1 MKKSVFAGMTLLAAL
16 SSAHAECTFN
26 NQTSDDIRAT
36 VVAAGGWPIN
46 DAKCA
51 VLNAKKLSLS
61 VSGQATVLDGV
72 SVGWVTVML
81 TDTALNIRSDQTQK
95 STYVNTKR
103 ASMDLAKEI
112 QYDAIR
118 DAING
123 LDFDKAARE
132 VDAYRAKALASGKAG
147 TKR

>member
-1 MKKSVFAGMTLLAAL
+1 MKKIVFAAMTLFAGLPAAQ
-16 SSAHAECTFN
+16 AGCTLN
-26 NQTSDDIRAT
+26 DQTSDDIRAT

-51 VLNAKKLSLS
+51 LLNAKKLSLS
-61 VSGQATVLDGV
+61 VSGQATVLDGI

-132 VDAYRAKALASGKAG
+132 VDAYRAKALASARTGS
-147 TKR
+147 KR

>member
-1 MKKSVFAGMTLLAAL
+1 M
-16 SSAHAECTFN
+16 
-26 NQTSDDIRAT
+26 
-36 VVAAGGWPIN
+36 
-46 DAKCA
+46 
-51 VLNAKKLSLS
+51 LNAKKLSLS

-72 SVGWVTVML
+72 SVGWVSVML
-81 TDTALNIRSDQTQK
+81 TDTALNIRSDLTQR

-132 VDAYRAKALASGKAG
+132 VDGYRAKALASGKAG